1 MKKILVM
8 AGGTGGHVF
17 PGLAVAK
24 ELSSK
29 YGYEV
34 LWLGTREK
42 MEAELVPAHGFKIEF
57 IKISGLRRNGVKG
70 YLVAP
75 FTIIRAVF
83 EALRIIRKFKP
94 DVVLGMGGYASGPGG
109 IAAKLCG
116 IPLVLHEQNASPGI
130 TNRILSKI
138 ADKVLLGFPGAIDK
152 KNASYVGNPVRA
164 EVVALNAALPKDFNH
179 PNLNVLVIG
188 GSLGARALNE
198 LVPQAVAMANKNG
211 AGIKI
216 THQTGKGNSKAV
228 EAVYKELNVENFTVC
243 DFISDMASAYTAN
256 DVIICRAGALTL
268 AEVSAAGMPAVFVP
282 LPTAVD
288 DHQTK
293 NARYLSDKGGAICM
307 PQSELTPEKL
317 ADILKDWSDNRDK
330 ISEVSRIAG
339 SMAKLDA
346 TEAAAGVCMEL
357 ADKAS

>member
-24 ELSSK
+24 ELSAK
-29 YGYEV
+29 HGYEV
-34 LWLGTREK
+34 LWLGTRER
-42 MEAELVPAHGFKIEF
+42 MEAELVPAHGFRIEF
-57 IKISGLRRNGVKG
+57 IKISGLRRNGILRK
-70 YLVAP
+70 LAAP
-75 FTIIRAVF
+75 FTIARAVF
-83 EALRIIRKFKP
+83 EALKIIRKFRP

-109 IAAKLCG
+109 IAARLCG

-138 ADKVLLGFPGAIDK
+138 ADRVLLGFPGAIDK
-152 KNASYVGNPVRA
+152 KTAEYIGNPVRA

-179 PNLNVLVIG
+179 PELNVLVIG
-188 GSLGARALNE
+188 GSLGAKALND
-198 LVPQAVAMANKNG
+198 LVPKAVEIADRNG
-211 AGIKI
+211 ANIHI
-216 THQTGKGNSKAV
+216 THQTGKGNSAGV
-228 EAVYKELNVENFTVC
+228 EAVYRELGVENCTVT
-243 DFISDMASAYTAN
+243 DFISDMASAYAAH

-293 NARYLSDKGGAICM
+293 NARYLSDKGGAVCM

-317 ADILKDWSDNRDK
+317 AAILKDWSDNRDK
-330 ISEVSRIAG
+330 ISEVSKIAG

-346 TEAAAGVCMEL
+346 TEVAAAVCMEL
-357 ADKAS
+357 AEKAS